1 MDIIKIKAEVY
12 QLEQQGKRLLILH
25 YLQDVW
31 QQEPQSEGLTVLA
44 LRQMVAYADTVVQF
58 SEIPR
63 YGRRK
68 MSIRS
73 SRLFCWILFL
83 GG

>member
-12 QLEQQGKRLLILH
+12 QLEQQGKRLPILH

-44 LRQMVAYADTVVQF
+44 LRQIRWF
-58 SEIPR
+58 NFRKIPR
-63 YGRRK
+63 CGRRK
-68 MSIRS
+68 
-73 SRLFCWILFL
+73 
-83 GG
+83 